1 MIVLDVLLV
10 CALHAIAPSEFE
22 LTQSVG
28 PKVHVLRPPI
38 DAARIELWRG
48 LPEERPG
55 RRGFRAPILDRAD
68 EPLTLHVPADAVDR
82 VARRIAERLAREGL
96 RSTLVDAL
104 TELAASSPEGALPP
118 DPSERLSRAGFP
130 VDLLACWSPTG
141 GAALVERV
149 ARDLAAGR
157 KPSDVE
163 AELAA
168 LPFAF
173 SPTVPG
179 FRVATECGEHDAAA
193 IRLQV
198 SSATDYA
205 QPGEGGAMDV
215 FRDLA
220 RLLPDAELV
229 VGVEAKHLAGVESE
243 ARALAE
249 NRRAPITLVE
259 SALPLAQWV
268 QDNAKVGIVENPS
281 GRAVVWLAPRF
292 ASRGEDGTTF
302 VAGEN
307 LALEGLAATGRAV
320 RASPLVFQGGNLM
333 AVRDP
338 RDGKRSLLVGEAEI
352 ARNRALG
359 LTRNEVLEAFRTEF
373 GVDSCIVLPAVS
385 FHIDLEVSVRA
396 TEEGIVACVLDTA
409 TAARAIL
416 HAGIR
421 AFARAGLLDATS
433 ASEADADIEAD
444 RLSEFFARIG
454 PALRTGQHAS
464 GRFALDFAQ
473 HFALGPTDSGVG
485 NLERWLLALD
495 LWTAA
500 RIGNATAEEVGVD
513 TDTHAYLTSLRR
525 REVDRVRVATALS
538 ELGWKLVAV
547 PGLSDESRGLNP
559 LNGLHLRGL
568 YLMPAYGG
576 LYAPLDELARARFAE
591 AFGAGVRVEFV
602 ATGETQRR
610 AGGLHCAAAVEPAL
624 NRH

>member
-1 MIVLDVLLV
+1 MIALDVLLV
-10 CALHAIAPSEFE
+10 CALHAVAPSEFE
-22 LTQSVG
+22 FTPKVAE
-28 PKVHVLRPPI
+28 KVHVLRPPI
-38 DAARIELWRG
+38 DAARIELWRE
-48 LPEERPG
+48 LPEARPG
-55 RRGFRAPILDRAD
+55 RRGFRAPILEHAGEPLALHLPAEAD
-68 EPLTLHVPADAVDR
+68 ER

-96 RSTLVDAL
+96 RATLVTAL
-104 TELAASSPEGALPP
+104 SELAASAPDGASPA
-118 DPSERLSRAGFP
+118 DSSERLIWAGFP
-130 VDLLACWSPTG
+130 VDLLVCWSPTG

-149 ARDLAAGR
+149 GRDLAAGR
-157 KPSDVE
+157 TASDVA

-173 SPTVPG
+173 PPTVPG
-179 FRVATECGEHDAAA
+179 FQVATECGEHDAAA

-220 RLLPDAELV
+220 RLLPDTELV
-229 VGVEAKHLAGVESE
+229 VGVESKHLAGVESE
-243 ARALAE
+243 ARVLAE

-281 GRAVVWLAPRF
+281 GRAAVWLAPRY

-320 RASPLVFQGGNLM
+320 RVSPLVFQGGNLM

-338 RDGKRSLLVGEAEI
+338 RTGKRSLLVGEAEI

-359 LTRNEVLEAFRTEF
+359 FTRDEVLDAFRTEF
-373 GVDSCIVLPAVS
+373 GVDGCIVLPAVS

-396 TEEGIVACVLDTA
+396 TDDGIVACVLDTSL
-409 TAARAIL
+409 AARTIL

-421 AFARAGLLDATS
+421 ALANAGLLDADGAS
-433 ASEADADIEAD
+433 AAHAEIEAD
-444 RLSEFFARIG
+444 QLPEFFARIG
-454 PALRTGQHAS
+454 PAMQAGQHAS
-464 GRFALDFAQ
+464 GRYALDFAQ
-473 HFALGPTDSGVG
+473 HFAVSPTDSGVG

-500 RIGNATAEEVGVD
+500 RIGNASAEAVGID
-513 TDTHAYLTSLRR
+513 PDTHAYLTSLRR
-525 REVDRVRVATALS
+525 READRARVANALS

-559 LNGLHLRGL
+559 LNGLQLRGL

-576 LYAPLDELARARFAE
+576 LYAPLDELARARFTE
-591 AFGAGVRVEFV
+591 AFGTAVRIESV

-610 AGGLHCAAAVEPAL
+610 AGGLHCAAAVEPL
-624 NRH
+624 RH